1 MVDFQELKNILCR
14 YYNSVSDKTIDKIAQ
29 HFEYRNYK
37 KGDTVVSNKSICT
50 QCFFICSGYTR
61 GYIYREDA
69 QFTLWFGEPGDMIT
83 SFSTMFQNEKGN
95 EIIETLTDCTMLAIN
110 MQTFKKLISEEIEI
124 ANVYHKIVEAGYLF
138 WERRFLIYSQ
148 ERAEDR
154 YKEWY
159 NRSKHISEH
168 ISLGVI
174 AQYLNIDQ
182 ATLSR
187 IRSKIKK

>member
-1 MVDFQELKNILCR
+1 
-14 YYNSVSDKTIDKIAQ
+14 
-29 HFEYRNYK
+29 
-37 KGDTVVSNKSICT
+37 
-50 QCFFICSGYTR
+50 
-61 GYIYREDA
+61 
-69 QFTLWFGEPGDMIT
+69 MIT

-95 EIIETLTDCTMLAIN
+95 EIIETLTNCTMLAIN